1 MIKIITDTTSGL
13 PLDVARAHDIP
24 VLPQIIIFGEETYRD
39 DTEMDTRM
47 FLQKLRAS
55 PTLPK
60 TAAPPPALY
69 NPIFEQLLAEGYRTI
84 ICLHPSSELSGTV
97 RSALTAAQD
106 FPGADIRVVDTRTIA
121 APLATVVLLAA
132 RWAREGVDADTI
144 IARVQDTLARQR
156 VYFVVDTLEYLHR
169 GGRIGGT
176 QALLG
181 GLLQVKPILTLRD
194 GRVEPFEQQRTQ
206 KRALARLRELVL
218 GECPR
223 TPESYLAVM
232 HADAEATA
240 RELAADFSAQLG
252 IPDIPIYEL
261 PPAIVTHA
269 GPGVLAVS
277 YFVAP

>member
-69 NPIFEQLLAEGYRTI
+69 NPIFEQLLAEGYQTI

-106 FPGADIRVVDTRTIA
+106 FPGADIRVVDTRTVA

-169 GGRIGGT
+169 GGRIGGA